1 VLLQS
6 QRGGKVG
13 AEVELAIECIKDA
26 LPFIVAWISELKND
40 RNMRL
45 NVHCLEDNNGGW
57 FDRRNIV
64 ADRQQVGR
72 RVDAGEMLTS
82 KRRFSSMST
91 MAKERMSSSGNK
103 KTASSGER

>member
-1 VLLQS
+1 M
-6 QRGGKVG
+6 G

-26 LPFIVAWISELKND
+26 SPFIVAWISELEND
-40 RNMRL
+40 RKMRL
-45 NVHCLEDNNGGW
+45 NVHCLEDNSRGW

-72 RVDAGEMLTS
+72 RVDARERLTP

-91 MAKERMSSSGNK
+91 MAKERMSSSENK
-103 KTASSGER
+103 KTSSSGER